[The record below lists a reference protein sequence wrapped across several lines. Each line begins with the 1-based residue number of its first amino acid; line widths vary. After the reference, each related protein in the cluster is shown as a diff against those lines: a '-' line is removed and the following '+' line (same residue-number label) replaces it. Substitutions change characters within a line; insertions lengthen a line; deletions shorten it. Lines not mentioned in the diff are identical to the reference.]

1 MFPSVVSAGT
11 VFTPG
16 DGAGSVVS
24 YWAMVVVAT
33 LGFIFALI
41 AVLILIA
48 GHKIEDPK
56 ENTVAL
62 MAFLAVFVAADFCF
76 SGAAVFYRQ
85 SFPGDSTVEGTVVK
99 VMDVGSD
106 GAELLFDDGKSVRMY
121 NSGNDLK
128 DVQGLR
134 VRLSCDSNKN
144 TNDSFDDINK
154 CEYEKVVSIPSSTPS
169 GSSGEVQQKHNS
181 S

>member
-33 LGFIFALI
+33 LCFIFALI

-62 MAFLAVFVAADFCF
+62 MAFLAVFVAAVFCF
-76 SGAAVFYRQ
+76 SGAAAFYRQ

-144 TNDSFDDINK
+144 TNDSFDDIHK
-154 CEYEKVVSIPSSTPS
+154 CEYKSVTAIPSPATS
-169 GSSGEVQQKHNS
+169 GSSGGVQQKHNS
-181 S
+181 N

>member
-33 LGFIFALI
+33 LGFVFALI

-56 ENTVAL
+56 ENVVAL
-62 MAFLAVFVAADFCF
+62 MAFFVVFVAADFCF
-76 SGAAVFYRQ
+76 SGASVFYGQ
-85 SFPGDSTVEGTVVK
+85 SFPGESTVEGSVVR
-99 VMDVGSD
+99 VMDASSD
-106 GAELLFDDGKSVRMY
+106 SAELLFDDGKSVRMY
-121 NSGNDLK
+121 NSVNDLK
-128 DVQGLR
+128 DIQGLR

-144 TNDSFDDINK
+144 TNDSFDDIHK
-154 CEYEKVVSIPSSTPS
+154 CEYEKVVSIPSSAPS
-169 GSSGEVQQKHNS
+169 DSSRTSQQKHNS
-181 S
+181 N

>member
-1 MFPSVVSAGT
+1 MFPSAVSAGT

-41 AVLILIA
+41 AVLILIV

-56 ENTVAL
+56 ENVVTL

-76 SGAAVFYRQ
+76 CGATVFYRQ
-85 SFPGDSTVEGTVVK
+85 SFPGESTVEGTVVR
-99 VMDVGSD
+99 VMDVGFD

-134 VRLSCDSNKN
+134 VRLSCDSNKS

-154 CEYEKVVSIPSSTPS
+154 CEYKSVTAIPSPATS
-169 GSSGEVQQKHNS
+169 GSSGGVQQKHNS
-181 S
+181 N

>member
-1 MFPSVVSAGT
+1 MFSSVVSAGT

-33 LGFIFALI
+33 LGFVFALI

-56 ENTVAL
+56 ENRVAL
-62 MAFLAVFVAADFCF
+62 MTFFAVFVAADFCF
-76 SGAAVFYRQ
+76 CGATVFYRQ
-85 SFPGDSTVEGTVVK
+85 SFPGESTVEGTVVK
-99 VMDVGSD
+99 VMDVGFD

-134 VRLSCDSNKN
+134 VRLSCDSNKS
-144 TNDSFDDINK
+144 TNDSFDDIHK
-154 CEYEKVVSIPSSTPS
+154 CEYKSVTAIPSPATS
-169 GSSGEVQQKHNS
+169 GSSGGVQQKHNS
-181 S
+181 N